1 MSKKEVFILDFKHND
16 NENATRARNQAP
28 RHILIIDFMISA
40 VFFVAMVMFGVSLAL
55 RVMNNNNLTLSQFNL
70 IVGIIV
76 GIFFIAGFN
85 ISIMHQDWDA
95 YVNRF
100 IFKPKVRKRMVK
112 RITNSKPDSK
122 QKHTK

>member
-28 RHILIIDFMISA
+28 RYILIIDFMISA
-40 VFFVAMVMFGVSLAL
+40 AFFVAMVMFGVSIAL
-55 RVMNNNNLTLSQFNL
+55 RVMNNNNPTLLQFNL
-70 IVGIIV
+70 IVGV
-76 GIFFIAGFN
+76 FFIAGFN

-95 YVNRF
+95 YANRF
-100 IFKPKVRKRMVK
+100 VFKPQIKKRIVK
-112 RITNSKPDSK
+112 RITNSKPDPK